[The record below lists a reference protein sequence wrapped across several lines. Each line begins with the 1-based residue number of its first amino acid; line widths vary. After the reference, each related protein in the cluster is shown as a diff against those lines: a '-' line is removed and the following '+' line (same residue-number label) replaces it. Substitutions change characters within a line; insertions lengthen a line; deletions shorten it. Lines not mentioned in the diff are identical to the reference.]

1 MTVLLFVIWAV
12 FSGIRIYA
20 ISGGSW
26 WLACIIFALNMVP
39 AAVNAYNFFGATW
52 YYVGN
57 YPPDNNLQCLSGDD
71 LTFSVYNKF
80 ALATRISVI
89 VADVTILLAVWL
101 KTYAMKRF
109 AHRHK
114 IQTPVAAMLMR
125 DGTAYFLV
133 LLALNIF
140 AIAGDIAQ
148 ASPATNGEM
157 CIQIFSFTVTT
168 FTPALS
174 SIIIT
179 HVLHNLRQAARH
191 AQDGFQSS
199 WPHSQQSSLRFA
211 SAIGNFRE
219 ELAYGSDRA
228 PDSDMIWLEDG
239 GEHEVGMGVQAF
251 APC

>member
-1 MTVLLFVIWAV
+1 M
-12 FSGIRIYA
+12 
-20 ISGGSW
+20 
-26 WLACIIFALNMVP
+26 
-39 AAVNAYNFFGATW
+39 
-52 YYVGN
+52 
-57 YPPDNNLQCLSGDD
+57 
-71 LTFSVYNKF
+71 
-80 ALATRISVI
+80 
-89 VADVTILLAVWL
+89 
-101 KTYAMKRF
+101 
-109 AHRHK
+109 
-114 IQTPVAAMLMR
+114 
-125 DGTAYFLV
+125 
-133 LLALNIF
+133 LALNIF

-157 CIQIFSFTVTT
+157 CVQIFSFTVTT
-168 FTPALS
+168 FTPAYVAIFRPSAHLRMLTLPRLS